1 MFVTGL
7 IAILAAIAVVM
18 FTVKFK
24 IGEQRVEVQNP
35 DTLRY
40 ESKRVPVYLTRLWG
54 ILPLALFFIAL
65 FAATFTTVEAKQ
77 VGVVTSMGKPLEQ
90 TLDSGPHLVAPW
102 QKVTEIDATTQTDE
116 YHGEKCIVVTLAD
129 KNTACISATNRW
141 SVNDKNANDVYAEYR
156 SDDPTKSLRDAVVS
170 TQFKAALNSVFSTYD
185 ATDEKAADYDALAA
199 AAMEITREK
208 TKGLVDIDPD
218 NGVTISGIK
227 PSEKLQDKIE
237 AIQAQEAKTR
247 IATEAKA
254 TAAAEAA
261 ANRELASSL
270 SKDPNVLVSK
280 CLDIVAEG
288 VSLPA
293 GFSCMGGSGAVVV
306 PSK

>member
-7 IAILAAIAVVM
+7 IVVLLTIAVVM
-18 FTVKFK
+18 FLVKFK
-24 IGEQRVEVQNP
+24 IGEERKEVYEG
-35 DTLRY
+35 TRY
-40 ESKRVPVYLTRLWG
+40 TGSEKVPVYLTRLWG
-54 ILPLALFFIAL
+54 LLPLALAFITLFFG
-65 FAATFTTVEAKQ
+65 TFTTVEAKQ
-77 VGVVTSMGKPLEQ
+77 VGVVTSLSKPLEH
-90 TLDSGPHLVAPW
+90 TLDSGPHFIAPW
-102 QKVTEIDATTQTDE
+102 QKVTEIDATVQTDE
-116 YHGEKCIVVTLAD
+116 YHGAKCITVVLAD

-141 SVNDKNANDVYAEYR
+141 SVNDKNANDVYAEFR
-156 SDDPTKSLRDAVVS
+156 SDDPTASLRDAVVS

-185 ATDEKAADYDALAA
+185 VTTEKAADYDALATQ
-199 AAMEITREK
+199 AMDITKKK
-208 TKGLVDIDPD
+208 TKGLVDIDT
-218 NGVTISGIK
+218 VTISYIK